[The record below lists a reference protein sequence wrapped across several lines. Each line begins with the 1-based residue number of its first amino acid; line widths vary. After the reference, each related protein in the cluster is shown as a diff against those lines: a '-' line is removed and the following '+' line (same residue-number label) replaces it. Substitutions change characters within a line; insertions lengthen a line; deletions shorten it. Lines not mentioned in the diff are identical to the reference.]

1 MTPIIILLLFI
12 ASAYAAT
19 LMIPCTALAVTWT
32 PLVASTDFDGIRS
45 DVLVACGG
53 ILAVLLI
60 IVAVGLLVKI
70 LGR

>member
-1 MTPIIILLLFI
+1 MTSMFLLLLFI

-19 LMIPCTALAVTWT
+19 LMIPCAALAATWT
-32 PLVASTDFDGIRS
+32 PLIASTDFDGIRS

-60 IVAVGLLVKI
+60 IIGVGLLVKM